1 MTIIN
6 DNDNEL
12 DKEEKGDNIDNGK
25 NNIGIAEA
33 LESSSDD
40 EDDAPNIEGV
50 SIINELRRKV
60 DDRPKRFERLSRTLQ
75 VVFKFHIFLLGKP
88 SKLKN
93 R

>member
-12 DKEEKGDNIDNGK
+12 DKEEKGDNIDDGK

-33 LESSSDD
+33 LESFSDD

-60 DDRPKRFERLSRTLQ
+60 DDRPKIFERSSRTL
-75 VVFKFHIFLLGKP
+75 
-88 SKLKN
+88 
-93 R
+93 

>member
-1 MTIIN
+1 M
-6 DNDNEL
+6 
-12 DKEEKGDNIDNGK
+12 EEKGEDIDDGK

-75 VVFKFHIFLLGKP
+75 VLKLHAFLLGKP
-88 SKLKN
+88 SKLK
-93 R
+93 